1 MANSA
6 RLLRLQSSFELLVT
20 LVFGLAVL
28 MPLVII
34 AFIQLAG
41 ATVSLSSIQAQQAAS
56 KLATVASIVGSQ
68 GAPAKQLVQIQ
79 VPPNVKFI
87 FVGNVSNNVGHEII
101 FVVSSPTGL
110 SYVTSYSPV
119 NVSGNLGGISA
130 TGTYLIN
137 VSAMAA
143 CPSNTIVSCVYI
155 SQRV

>member
-1 MANSA
+1 MI
-6 RLLRLQSSFELLVT
+6 RLQSSFELLVT
-20 LVFGLAVL
+20 LAFGLAVL

-41 ATVSLSSIQAQQAAS
+41 ATVSLSAIQAQQAAS
-56 KLATVASIVGSQ
+56 KLASAASVVGSQ
-68 GAPAKQLVQIQ
+68 GPPAKQLVQIQ
-79 VPPNVKFI
+79 VPPNVRFI
-87 FVGNVSNNVGHEII
+87 YVGNVSNNVGHEII

-137 VSAMAA
+137 VSAVAA
-143 CPSNTIVSCVYI
+143 CPSNTILPCVYM
-155 SQRV
+155 SPRV